1 MPEGAAPGAAVLHYE
16 FLDKLGEGGMGAV
29 WKARDTRLNRV
40 VAIKVMTPAA
50 EGALAR
56 KRFLQEARTASAL
69 NHPNIIT
76 IHDILEKDGT
86 DYLVMELVSGQPLSM
101 VIPDNGLPPD
111 KVIQYGT
118 AIGAALSAAHAIGII
133 HRDLKPAN
141 VMVTYDDGIKLL
153 DFGLAKFD
161 PLLQTGAEDVTRSL
175 LTQQGQ
181 VSGTVAYMSPE
192 QAEGRQVDTRSD
204 IFAFGVVLYEM
215 STGRRPFEGTSP
227 LTTLTAILRDDP
239 KPLLDVRADA
249 PPGLQSVISRC
260 LAKSADGR
268 FQTIG
273 EAIVALKDAPTVT
286 MTAIPAVKPAAAATP
301 AGGKKTGLIA
311 AGVAA
316 ALIAGGGGWFALSR
330 KTPQAPPPA
339 VTAPV
344 EEAKPKVLN
353 NDGVIDMVKG
363 KVSQELIAA
372 TIRDSRTEFDLSAPE
387 IIRLTKEGVPDAVMQ
402 MMRNP
407 AVAAAA
413 APPKKPDS
421 PPPAAASQSTPAPPA
436 PETPAAPAAAAPAT
450 IAVAVPDGTPLAL
463 VLTEDVSADADTGA
477 VLKLAVARDL
487 IVADHLV
494 IAKGAVVHATV
505 ADLPKRRLKMVV
517 GRGTM
522 EIHSVNGVDGHKVKL
537 RATRGSGRAELANK
551 GKNKDLLSPAGTEY
565 VAYVNGNAE
574 VHAKR

>member
-40 VAIKVMTPAA
+40 VAIKVMMPAA
-50 EGALAR
+50 EGVLAR

-86 DYLVMELVSGQPLSM
+86 DYLVMELVSGQPLSK
-101 VIPDNGLPPD
+101 VIPDNGLPSD
-111 KVIQYGT
+111 KVIQYGK

-161 PLLQTGAEDVTRSL
+161 PLLQNGAEDVTRSL

-192 QAEGRQVDTRSD
+192 QAEGRHVDTRSD

-239 KPLLDVRADA
+239 KPLVEMRADA

-273 EAIVALKDAPTVT
+273 EAIVALKDAPAVT
-286 MTAIPAVKPAAAATP
+286 MTATPAVKLATP
-301 AGGKKTGLIA
+301 VPTGGRKTGIIA

-316 ALIAGGGGWFALSR
+316 AVLVGGGGWFALSR
-330 KTPQAPPPA
+330 KTPEAHPPA
-339 VTAPV
+339 VTVPV
-344 EEAKPKVLN
+344 EEAKPNVLN

-372 TIRDSRTEFDLSAPE
+372 TIRDSKTEFDLSAPE
-387 IIRLTKEGVPDAVMQ
+387 VIRLTKENVPDAVMQ

-421 PPPAAASQSTPAPPA
+421 PPPAAAV
-436 PETPAAPAAAAPAT
+436 PAAPPAAAPAT

-463 VLTEDVSADADTGA
+463 VLTEDVSAGADTGA

-487 IVADHLV
+487 IVSGHLV
-494 IAKGAVVHATV
+494 IEKGAAVYATV
-505 ADLPKRRLKMVV
+505 AELPKRRLKMVHAK
-517 GRGTM
+517 RTM
-522 EIHSVNGVDGHKVKL
+522 EIHSVNGVDGHEVKL
-537 RATRGSGRAELANK
+537 RATRGTGRAELANK
-551 GKNKDLLSPAGTEY
+551 GKNKDLLSPTGTEY
-565 VAYVNGNAE
+565 VAYINGNAE
-574 VHAKR
+574 VHVKR